1 MKDMETHLIQCQIK
15 YSQPQHNPLP
25 PKMAVPKN
33 PKEAKKKS
41 AKGHILIS
49 GKSPDKP
56 KPLSD
61 EEYAK

>member
-1 MKDMETHLIQCQIK
+1 MKDMETHIIQCQIK
-15 YSQPQHNPLP
+15 KSQNQYNPMP

-33 PKEAKKKS
+33 AKEAKKKA
-41 AKGHILIS
+41 AKGHILIK
-49 GKSPDKP
+49 GKSPAKP